1 MENRCFHC
9 MKPIDGNHCPYC
21 GKSNSDPSLIKDS
34 LLAPGTLVAKRYQVG
49 AALDRNG
56 EGVSY
61 LAYDES
67 VQKRVRLREFF
78 PSTLSHRDADGK
90 TISVNS
96 GNEIQYKALMTD
108 FVELSRQLIALRTQE
123 SCLLRAV
130 DIFTDNATIYTVYED
145 VSCVTLTSYLND
157 QSANLSWQK
166 ARLLFRPLF
175 DTVALLNAHGIVH
188 RGISPDT
195 ILMAGDGTLR
205 LKGVCTAA
213 ARAINSEVK
222 AELFSGYAAPEQYEK
237 CTGHG
242 EWTDVYAL
250 SAVLYRTLT
259 GMTAT
264 RADLRTQGDALP
276 TPAQLNQTVPAEVSD
291 AIMQGLAVGCTQ
303 RIRSVRQ
310 LVDALYLAPAVVPA
324 IEPEVGKKDTVDS
337 LSSKKSKGKEHWYDK
352 LPVWLIVL
360 LVSLPIMLILFFAA
374 YTIVLGGNRPSV
386 SQSSGESSAL
396 ISDESAV
403 GSDETSESSKESSQS
418 SKETSKL
425 TGITVDN
432 FVGKYYDDIV
442 GSTVYSSVF
451 TFAKKEEFDDTI
463 DIGVIMKQ
471 DVEEG
476 ETVPEGTQI
485 ELTVSKGARFVS
497 LPPLKDD
504 SGNPITVDAYRSYLE
519 EAGLSVTVKQV
530 SNPDYESGEI
540 IELDQAIGSVV
551 DRSKVS
557 SITIF
562 VAK

>member
-21 GKSNSDPSLIKDS
+21 GKSNSDPSLLKDS

-49 AALDRNG
+49 VALDRNG

-78 PSTLSHRDADGK
+78 PGTLSHREADGK
-90 TISVNS
+90 TISVNP

-130 DIFTDNATIYTVYED
+130 DIFTDYATIYTVYED
-145 VSCVTLTSYLND
+145 VSCVTFTSYLND
-157 QSANLSWQK
+157 QPVNLSWQK

-195 ILMAGDGTLR
+195 ILVAGDGTLR

-259 GMTAT
+259 GVTVT
-264 RADLRTQGDALP
+264 RADLRMQGDALP
-276 TPAQLNQTVPAEVSD
+276 APAQLNQTVPAEVSD
-291 AIMQGLAVGCTQ
+291 AIMQGLAIGYTQ
-303 RIRSVRQ
+303 RIRSVGQ
-310 LVDALYLAPAVVPA
+310 LTDALYHAPAVVPA
-324 IEPEVGKKDTVDS
+324 IKPEAGKENTVDS
-337 LSSKKSKGKEHWYDK
+337 ASSKRSKGKKHWYDK

-374 YTIVLGGNRPSV
+374 YTIVLGGNRPTV
-386 SQSSGESSAL
+386 SQNSGESSAL
-396 ISDESAV
+396 ISDESSV
-403 GSDETSESSKESSQS
+403 SSDEASESSRESSQ
-418 SKETSKL
+418 EVSKL

-442 GSTVYSSVF
+442 GSAVYSSVF
-451 TFAKKEEFDDTI
+451 TFSKKEEFDDTI

-471 DVEEG
+471 EVEEG

-540 IELDQAIGSVV
+540 IEMDQSVGSVV